1 MSNAMEVKAIDF
13 WSKELTDEEAEQLI
27 DKAVSE
33 IQKRKLITPAI
44 LFLEMHKP
52 LGYIGSQAAIALSPF
67 IVPFVGFDF
76 VNNYSRLFSKRE
88 NIEKLIVRLEN
99 AREEAPN

>member
-1 MSNAMEVKAIDF
+1 MSNAAEVKVLDF
-13 WSKELTDEEAEQLI
+13 WGNELTDEEVEQLI
-27 DKAVSE
+27 EKAAGE
-33 IQKRKLITPAI
+33 IEKRKLTSPAI

-67 IVPFVGFDF
+67 IVPFFGFDF
-76 VNNYSRLFSKRE
+76 VNNYSRLFSKRD
-88 NIEKLIVRLEN
+88 NIERLIVRLEK

>member
-1 MSNAMEVKAIDF
+1 MLNATEVKAIDF
-13 WSKELTDEEAEQLI
+13 WSQELTDEEADQLI
-27 DKAVSE
+27 EKAVRE
-33 IQKRKLITPAI
+33 ITKRKLTTPAI

-67 IVPFVGFDF
+67 IVPFIGFDF
-76 VNNYSRLFSKRE
+76 VNNYSRLFAKRE
-88 NIEKLIVRLEN
+88 NIEKLIVRLES

>member
-1 MSNAMEVKAIDF
+1 MLEF
-13 WSKELTDEEAEQLI
+13 WGKELTDEEEEQLI
-27 DKAVSE
+27 EKAAGE
-33 IQKRKLITPAI
+33 ILKRKLATPAI

-67 IVPFVGFDF
+67 IVPLFGFDF
-76 VNNYSRLFSKRE
+76 VNNYSRLFSKRD

-99 AREEAPN
+99 AREEAPS

>member
-1 MSNAMEVKAIDF
+1 MLDF
-13 WSKELTDEEAEQLI
+13 WGKELTDEETEQLI
-27 DKAVSE
+27 EQAVGE
-33 IQKRKLITPAI
+33 IQKRKLTTPAI

-52 LGYIGSQAAIALSPF
+52 LGYVGSQAAIALSPF
-67 IVPFVGFDF
+67 IVPFFGFDF
-76 VNNYSRLFSKRE
+76 VNNYSRLFSKRD